1 MTNDTSTND
10 TGHAMHFPEECACGK
25 PAEITVEMIQKV
37 YSIRW
42 EHHEHRQPSFTR
54 DCDPATHEIVGS
66 HEYCR
71 KCWAEDEQH
80 VQPW

>member
-1 MTNDTSTND
+1 
-10 TGHAMHFPEECACGK
+10 MHFPEECACGK

-37 YSIRW
+37 YSIEW
-42 EHHEHRQPSFTR
+42 KHPPTELRQYVPTSFTR